1 MTRNKTRFEM
11 KFEKKIDRN
20 ENEMKLRRDS
30 NLLLY
35 LYILFRSVTK
45 WGTFIYLNED
55 IL

>member
-1 MTRNKTRFEM
+1 MTRNKTRFEI

-45 WGTFIYLNED
+45 VQFSVYIN
-55 IL
+55 